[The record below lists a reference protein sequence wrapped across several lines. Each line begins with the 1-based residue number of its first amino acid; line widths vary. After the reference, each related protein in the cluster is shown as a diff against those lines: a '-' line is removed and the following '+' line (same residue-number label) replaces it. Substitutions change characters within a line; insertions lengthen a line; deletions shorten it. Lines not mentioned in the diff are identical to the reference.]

1 MMMDWMNDYTAK
13 RTTAADAVRA
23 VRSGDRIYIQPSCA
37 TPEDLV
43 RALLGR
49 ARELRDVEIIHM
61 KTLGGA
67 DYSHPE
73 YEGAFRV
80 VALFIGDNVRDA
92 VIDGR
97 AEYMPI
103 FLHEIEGL
111 FLSLIHI

>member
-67 DYSHPE
+67 VRLADDFVLLPKKVRPSRHTVNISNRPSDLRRRQLRFHHHP
-73 YEGAFRV
+73 A
-80 VALFIGDNVRDA
+80 RD
-92 VIDGR
+92 
-97 AEYMPI
+97 
-103 FLHEIEGL
+103 
-111 FLSLIHI
+111 